1 MKAFKLLSLLTIQ
14 SIVVA
19 SCNIY
24 DDAPPPRVII
34 DPVEPP
40 SQYIGETK
48 AAFFSTSIRFENS
61 DGQNRF
67 SLFSNIPVGEGYVKW
82 DVDSVSWIT
91 AECVRGSDNASMTWS
106 GTYLYYPYPA
116 QISFCGG
123 DGPLLS
129 LCWMDMDM
137 RSGKGRPSVYDETYT
152 IKVASSC
159 LINEV
164 HTIKWTIHVEGE
176 VYYST
181 NCEVDG
187 EYYGLPNHLYVADNQ
202 FAFNSTQDF
211 KYVDCL
217 IHIKE
222 AAK

>member
-24 DDAPPPRVII
+24 DDATPPRVII
-34 DPVEPP
+34 DPVASPD
-40 SQYIGETK
+40 QYIGETK
-48 AAFFSTSIRFENS
+48 AAFFSTSIRFENP

-82 DVDSVSWIT
+82 DIDSVSWIT
-91 AECVRGSDNASMTWS
+91 AECVRGSDEALMTWS
-106 GTYLYYPYPA
+106 GTYLYYPNTA

-164 HTIKWTIHVEGE
+164 HTIKWTIHVDGE

-187 EYYGLPNHLYVADNQ
+187 EHYDLSHHLYVADNQ
-202 FAFNSTQDF
+202 SSFNSAPDF

-222 AAK
+222 PSK